1 MLIVVVVFYLSFF
14 YIKGGA
20 LRVNELRLACADR
33 LKCNA
38 HGPTMNLFERLSRV
52 VKVPASHSSIF
63 MLVMQFGVFI
73 NHSVFVLLLD
83 KRSHMPMHL

>member
-1 MLIVVVVFYLSFF
+1 M
-14 YIKGGA
+14 
-20 LRVNELRLACADR
+20 NELRLACANR

-38 HGPTMNLFERLSRV
+38 HGPTMNLFERFSRV

-63 MLVMQFGVFI
+63 ICSMLVMQFGEFI
-73 NHSVFVLLLD
+73 NHFVFVLLLD

>member
-1 MLIVVVVFYLSFF
+1 MLIVVVFFFSFL

-38 HGPTMNLFERLSRV
+38 HGPTMNLFERFSRV
-52 VKVPASHSSIF
+52 VKVPTCLSFEFS
-63 MLVMQFGVFI
+63 MLVMQFGEFI